1 MYAIST
7 AYRNGIILCK
17 RSQTEFIGPGA
28 AISQDLDPDLWGAI
42 ALGNLDLRPI
52 ATLTEQRQAYQFRS
66 HWSRWLQQ
74 TTNSNNSLH
83 NALNLIAG
91 FDAFFGSQLIRSL
104 PLTVLARLAAVP
116 YSTLL
121 QACRIYYG
129 LSEADL
135 FSDFPCSDFPCLNSS
150 IPTESSVSPKHATDA
165 TAKLL
170 QSRWSWLSP
179 TDLGLT
185 PGSPPPP
192 LRPSPNVK
200 VTMKLA
206 HHGFKA
212 LRNPYGCPSSLSH
225 PSWLRTHQKHTK
237 NPYNLAKVI

>member
-28 AISQDLDPDLWGAI
+28 AVSQDLDPDLWGAI

-52 ATLTEQRQAYQFRS
+52 ATLAEQRQAYQFRS

-83 NALNLIAG
+83 NALNLMAG

-104 PLTVLARLAAVP
+104 PLTILARLAAVP

-121 QACRIYYG
+121 QACRIYYS
-129 LSEADL
+129 LSETDL
-135 FSDFPCSDFPCLNSS
+135 SSDFSS
-150 IPTESSVSPKHATDA
+150 IDSSLTAEPSVSPNN
-165 TAKLL
+165 TADSITKLL
-170 QSRWSWLSP
+170 QPQWSWLSP
-179 TDLGLT
+179 ADLGLI

-192 LRPSPNVK
+192 LHPAPNVQ
-200 VTMKLA
+200 VTVKLA
-206 HHGFKA
+206 KHGFKS

-225 PSWLRTHQKHTK
+225 PAWLRTHQKHTK

>member
-135 FSDFPCSDFPCLNSS
+135 SSDFSCIDSGISAE
-150 IPTESSVSPKHATDA
+150 TSVSHSNTADSI
-165 TAKLL
+165 AKLL
-170 QSRWSWLSP
+170 QPQWSWLSP
-179 TDLGLT
+179 ADLGLT
-185 PGSPPPP
+185 PGSAPPP

-206 HHGFKA
+206 NHGFKA